1 MDKPVIGIPELQSH
15 SVSDALALLD
25 SVTKKSE
32 LESSDNPSAQSSLGI
47 FVITN
52 SILILKVCIFTSTKK
67 VLEQRYLEMIAAL
80 I

>member
-25 SVTKKSE
+25 SVTKKVN
-32 LESSDNPSAQSSLGI
+32 SSHPQSSLGI
-47 FVITN
+47 FVIAN
-52 SILILKVCIFTSTKK
+52 ILILKVCIFTSTKK

-80 I
+80 V

>member
-32 LESSDNPSAQSSLGI
+32 LESSDNSSVQSSLGI

-52 SILILKVCIFTSTKK
+52 ILILKVCIFTSTKK

-80 I
+80 V